1 MTAVALTLRTGTAD
15 RLAGHVAM
23 QLANLFPDESMDADV
38 DSLLQVVPRALERM
52 RPILAA
58 VRNFDPGHFNHLNS
72 LQYTSFLY
80 LLANERWRAG
90 ARDALA
96 ERLFCL
102 NRTLNAVDL
111 FYAVELPQVFFV
123 SHGLCAVLGRATY
136 GDRLV
141 FFQNVTVG
149 RVGNESPVLGRDIV
163 LFPGAQV
170 TGNSIIGDRCA
181 VSAGTHVHGL
191 TVPDDMVVFG
201 GPQGIVLKPRR
212 KDYIGLYL
220 RPLND

>member
-1 MTAVALTLRTGTAD
+1 MTAVALTLRTGTAE
-15 RLAGHVAM
+15 RLARHVAM

-38 DSLLQVVPRALERM
+38 DSLLQLVPRALERM

-58 VRNFDPGHFNHLNS
+58 VRNFDPNYFNHLNS

-80 LLANERWRAG
+80 LLANERWRSGAG
-90 ARDALA
+90 DALA

-102 NRTLNAVDL
+102 NRALNAVDL
-111 FYAVELPQVFFV
+111 FYAVELPTVFFV
-123 SHGLCAVLGRATY
+123 SHGLSAVLGSATY

-149 RVGNESPVLGRDIV
+149 RVGSQKPVLGREVV

-170 TGNSIIGDRCA
+170 TGNAVIGDRCV

-191 TVPDDMVVFG
+191 SVPDDTVVFSSPHG
-201 GPQGIVLKPRR
+201 VVLKTRR

-220 RPLND
+220 RPPDA